1 MQQNDFDFKLSDG
14 ESLNDVRFRV
24 LAAYNKIIVET
35 NGNIIISGH
44 GTSIS
49 VLLNELTKHQ
59 FGYKAFKSLNMPDV
73 LIYNVSNKSVEKIK
87 L

>member
-1 MQQNDFDFKLSDG
+1 MF
-14 ESLNDVRFRV
+14 
-24 LAAYNKIIVET
+24 IIY
-35 NGNIIISGH
+35 
-44 GTSIS
+44 
-49 VLLNELTKHQ
+49 K